1 MTYEEFKKEY
11 VAGKYVV
18 IKMQTI
24 DMDFGICVSM
34 SGKYDYGVFKLENY
48 TFEGTSFKAYLDPC
62 MSGFYRRA
70 WYTSDL
76 ADEFMDDPCTGIF
89 DNKEDA
95 FDFLYVMKNTP
106 KEKPSLYRKFIRKI
120 KLLLYKKEFENC
132 LNFC

>member
-18 IKMQTI
+18 IKMETI

-34 SGKYDYGVFKLENY
+34 SGKYDYGVFKVENY

-62 MSGFYRRA
+62 MPGFYRRA

-76 ADEFMDDPCTGIF
+76 ADDFMNDPCTGIF
-89 DNKEDA
+89 NNKEDA
-95 FDFLYVMKNTP
+95 FDFLYVMKNTH
-106 KEKPSLYRKFIRKI
+106 KEKISTFRKFIRKI
-120 KLLLYKKEFENC
+120 KMTIYRKEFEKC
-132 LNFC
+132 LNF